1 MGGLLSLLLGIH
13 VYLRGG
19 RDSVTGTFCL
29 ALLCCSVWC
38 LGFFFF
44 LIATNYS
51 NAFFWRT
58 AMDQGAIFIP
68 VFWFDFVNRFAES
81 VTRLLEKYIYYVL
94 ALGIS
99 LLNITNYFFDGIFTN
114 GLSSKYFFHYYPN
127 ASYGYSI
134 FLIFYLILVFR
145 SLYLLYINYKHNSL
159 DQKNVQ
165 IRFLILSTVFGFFGG
180 GTTFLMTFNLP
191 FAPWGIII
199 FLVYPFFIAYL
210 IAKYKLF
217 DAKLFYE
224 HFLIVLISLILF
236 TRIAITK
243 ETSENLINLSMFLV
257 ITLIGFSLYRRSCE
271 SIKQLEQITV
281 LSRDLENRNDALTD
295 LNQNLAQK
303 VEAQTKEIRKAY
315 EVEKRAKE
323 EIERLDQ
330 NKSDFIIITQ
340 HHLRTPLSQIR
351 WYLDSIASGLYGQIS
366 NEVSSAIENTTK
378 ITDKLYKILNH
389 FLDISRL
396 KVGHNILNIETVNL
410 KNIIDSAIYEF
421 RSDIKKKMISVK
433 FVSDSWPEVSCDPEK
448 IKDVFMVVLDNSIK
462 YNKEGGEVYIG
473 YAKSKKGYVV
483 NFSNTGVALSKADLV
498 SIFKDSFY
506 RSSEAKKMNP
516 TGMGVSLLVAKTIM
530 LAHKGSIHLGLNKEG
545 RTEVTLEF
553 KR

>member
-1 MGGLLSLLLGIH
+1 
-13 VYLRGG
+13 
-19 RDSVTGTFCL
+19 
-29 ALLCCSVWC
+29 
-38 LGFFFF
+38 
-44 LIATNYS
+44 
-51 NAFFWRT
+51 
-58 AMDQGAIFIP
+58 
-68 VFWFDFVNRFAES
+68 
-81 VTRLLEKYIYYVL
+81 
-94 ALGIS
+94 
-99 LLNITNYFFDGIFTN
+99 
-114 GLSSKYFFHYYPN
+114 
-127 ASYGYSI
+127 
-134 FLIFYLILVFR
+134 
-145 SLYLLYINYKHNSL
+145 
-159 DQKNVQ
+159 
-165 IRFLILSTVFGFFGG
+165 
-180 GTTFLMTFNLP
+180 
-191 FAPWGIII
+191 
-199 FLVYPFFIAYL
+199 
-210 IAKYKLF
+210 
-217 DAKLFYE
+217 
-224 HFLIVLISLILF
+224 
-236 TRIAITK
+236 
-243 ETSENLINLSMFLV
+243 
-257 ITLIGFSLYRRSCE
+257 
-271 SIKQLEQITV
+271 
-281 LSRDLENRNDALTD
+281 
-295 LNQNLAQK
+295 
-303 VEAQTKEIRKAY
+303 
-315 EVEKRAKE
+315 
-323 EIERLDQ
+323 
-330 NKSDFIIITQ
+330 
-340 HHLRTPLSQIR
+340 
-351 WYLDSIASGLYGQIS
+351 LDSIASGLYGQIS

>member
-1 MGGLLSLLLGIH
+1 MVHDISYDDNINMWQWKMGSLSWLFDFYFFGVFTYGIVKLTKKIKESQNTLLKRNLLYMLITIILGI
-13 VYLRGG
+13 L
-19 RDSVTGTFCL
+19 
-29 ALLCCSVWC
+29 
-38 LGFFFF
+38 
-44 LIATNYS
+44 
-51 NAFFWRT
+51 
-58 AMDQGAIFIP
+58 P
-68 VFWFDFVNRFAES
+68 
-81 VTRLLEKYIYYVL
+81 
-94 ALGIS
+94 
-99 LLNITNYFFDGIFTN
+99 
-114 GLSSKYFFHYYPN
+114 P
-127 ASYGYSI
+127 SI
-134 FLIFYLILVFR
+134 F
-145 SLYLLYINYKHNSL
+145 
-159 DQKNVQ
+159 D
-165 IRFLILSTVFGFFGG
+165 
-180 GTTFLMTFNLP
+180 
-191 FAPWGIII
+191 II
-199 FLVYPFFIAYL
+199 FLNYGVFKFYWIGPITGIFWVIVIGYSMLKYQQMNVRLVFSEVFVVAMVVIFSINIFVDLPYPFFGKVLLPIIFCLVGY
-210 IAKYKLF
+210 
-217 DAKLFYE
+217 
-224 HFLIVLISLILF
+224 FLIRSILN
-236 TRIAITK
+236 
-243 ETSENLINLSMFLV
+243 ESERREEVINL
-257 ITLIGFSLYRRSCE
+257 
-271 SIKQLEQITV
+271 
-281 LSRDLENRNDALTD
+281 NHALAD